1 MADQLKR
8 LKSSIEKL
16 KNKVENLKP
25 SDNLAQ
31 SQDEVQEIDNVIQ
44 DIEENIK
51 ELDDDEDG
59 DLSNQKPLMDKFSE
73 YKSDFDI
80 IKNKFLKKKD
90 EVMTAHNQ
98 ELLMQ
103 GKLHGVEKKKAERD
117 MALDQIKQIDE
128 HELIIDGIGNNIKD
142 ANTNLANMNV
152 EAKKQRER
160 IDNIGDKV
168 VQMDQTVKK
177 TGDVFDGVEKRV
189 FCRKFMLWLG
199 IVILTLANIILVFLI
214 VAKGFGWPPFKDQ
227 VSQSSPDPPAP
238 APPIYNDKAGIDFE
252 GNSNINFDDYLKRNY
267 SFIMI
272 RAGERTSQRPNIIN
286 LIKEA
291 KSKGITGGLY
301 WIITN
306 STVDKAEIEVNEA
319 VKIENEAKDL
329 GLNFGFFFKFEQDS
343 LVENFGKVN
352 EFCGK
357 INNFDCGISLEKN
370 KYTGYYQEHKSNLQN
385 IKKYW
390 VYPDVYDSDFQEDN
404 NVVVWTVVG
413 SESIEGVNYPKI
425 KRK

>member
-1 MADQLKR
+1 MSQRLRDLKNR
-8 LKSSIEKL
+8 LEKL

-25 SDNLAQ
+25 SENLSQ
-31 SQDEVQEIDNVIQ
+31 SQDEVEEIDQ
-44 DIEENIK
+44 DIQHVEEAIK
-51 ELDDDEDG
+51 DIEDEAEEDEE
-59 DLSNQKPLMDKFSE
+59 LSNQKPLMDKFNE
-73 YKSDFDI
+73 YKNDFDI
-80 IKNKFLKKKD
+80 IKNKFNKKKD

-103 GKLHGVEKKKAERD
+103 GKLRGVEKKKAERD

-177 TGDVFDGVEKRV
+177 TGDVFDEVEKRV

-227 VSQSSPDPPAP
+227 VSDPPAP

-252 GNSNINFDDYLKRNY
+252 GNNNINFEDYLKRNY

-272 RAGERTSQRPNIIN
+272 RAGESTSQRPNIIN

-306 STVDKAEIEVNEA
+306 STEDKAEIEVNEA

-343 LVENFGKVN
+343 SLVENFGKVN

-357 INNFDCGISLEKN
+357 INNFDCGISLEKS
-370 KYTGYYQEHKSNLQN
+370 KYTGYYQERKSNLQN